1 MMEAWKRELAES
13 WAGCLFCILI
23 HIGHT
28 ECEVMRWGNII
39 QRTSSL
45 VGLFCDKPAP
55 IFHPKYACS
64 VSVSVPHGLLL
75 SARPLQ
81 MLFPLPTYTFF
92 PLHQH
97 LVFILRFPGKCCFL
111 QKAFCDPQAQV
122 WCPCMSL
129 IIVLIHQIV
138 PISTLC

>member
-81 MLFPLPTYTFF
+81 MLFPLPHTLSSLCINILCSFLDF
-92 PLHQH
+92 
-97 LVFILRFPGKCCFL
+97 LVNAASSKKPSVTPKPKFG
-111 QKAFCDPQAQV
+111 
-122 WCPCMSL
+122 
-129 IIVLIHQIV
+129 V
-138 PISTLC
+138 PVCLSS